1 VVSQLLFRSI
11 GVVEPWLPPSQ
22 RRTVG
27 NRDRGIA
34 TVTAVDRHLPG
45 VDVASDATGRADPR
59 PAAGRLPLGW
69 VWPLLALGAGVGAVV
84 APLPTV
90 LLLVVALLVASA
102 LLAPRLTAGIA
113 VLVILF
119 ARPLEH
125 LIPLPAMSYVDEG
138 AVVLCVLTLPVR
150 RLVTRQPL
158 RTFPGQWWFTAFLV
172 IGLLSSLLAQVP
184 PWIFLTGGFLVSKG
198 LLLAWA
204 VAQLDWTERHLRA
217 VARAGTALILVCL
230 AATLVNL
237 AVPDAWNA
245 VLASD
250 LRAVEPRSILPS
262 LIGPF
267 PHPIDLGQFMALS
280 AIAVAAWRAAVGRT
294 AFTLGLLLA
303 TAAGALLTGRRTAVT
318 SVAAAW
324 LWLQTVL
331 RSTRVLIA
339 LGAVLPLAVLLLAG
353 PVAEVTR
360 ATYHDYVANTT
371 PEARTVLTVD
381 SFSVAGE
388 HFPAGAGFGRF
399 GSAVAAENYS
409 PEYVA
414 RGYPNIWGLGRTAED
429 GSFLTD
435 TEWPAILG
443 ETGYFGA
450 AAFACGLFAIYR
462 AGRRL
467 YRDAVAPLPRWAG
480 LTLAGW
486 VMVMLVGSVA
496 TVTFTGPPVSGA
508 FFALAG
514 VVTALAD
521 GTGAGGHSRSTPGA
535 ASRFRVS
542 RTFSP

>member
-1 VVSQLLFRSI
+1 VTTVDHQLPAA
-11 GVVEPWLPPSQ
+11 GVAP
-22 RRTVG
+22 
-27 NRDRGIA
+27 
-34 TVTAVDRHLPG
+34 
-45 VDVASDATGRADPR
+45 DAAGRVDPR
-59 PAAGRLPLGW
+59 PAAGPLPLGW
-69 VWPLLALGAGVGAVV
+69 LWPLLALGAGAGAVV
-84 APLPTV
+84 APVPTV
-90 LLLVVALLVASA
+90 LVLAVALLLASA
-102 LLAPRLTAGIA
+102 LLAPRLTAGTA

-125 LIPLPAMSYVDEG
+125 LVPVPAVSYVDEA

-172 IGLLSSLLAQVP
+172 LGLVSSLVAHVP
-184 PWIFLTGGFLVSKG
+184 PWIFLTGGFLMSKG

-204 VAQLDWTERHLRA
+204 VAQLDWTERHLRT
-217 VARAGTALILVCL
+217 VARAGTGLILFCL
-230 AATLVNL
+230 AAMLVNL
-237 AVPDAWNA
+237 AVPDTWNA
-245 VLASD
+245 LLASD

-280 AIAVAAWRAAVGRT
+280 AIAIAAWRATVGRT

-318 SVAAAW
+318 GLAAAW
-324 LWLQTVL
+324 LWLQTVV

-339 LGAVLPLAVLLLAG
+339 LGAALPLAVVLLAG

-399 GSAVAAENYS
+399 GSAAAAESYS

-429 GSFLTD
+429 GNFLTD

-467 YRDAVAPLPRWAG
+467 YRDAVAPLSRWAG

-486 VMVMLVGSVA
+486 LVVMLVGSVA
-496 TVTFTGPPVSGA
+496 TVMFTGPPVSGA

-521 GTGAGGHSRSTPGA
+521 RTGAEGHSRSTPGA
-535 ASRFRVS
+535 ASRLPVS
-542 RTFSP
+542 RISSP